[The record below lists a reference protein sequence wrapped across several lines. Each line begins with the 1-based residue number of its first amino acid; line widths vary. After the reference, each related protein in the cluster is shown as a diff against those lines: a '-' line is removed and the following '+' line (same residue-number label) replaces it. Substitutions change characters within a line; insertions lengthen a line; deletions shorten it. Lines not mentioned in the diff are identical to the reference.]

1 MNFTEEE
8 LKWRSEESREIKESK
23 MHRLLEQ
30 VTWIIK
36 KEYEKLDFKVGDTL
50 DFAYFYYEG
59 MPYNY
64 NLSPLEVKLF
74 FHYYLTKYRLIVSDR
89 SNLMFEIV
97 EIYPED
103 VALANHKNLTQTQER
118 EFKVLPDVIDY
129 YKLN

>member
-8 LKWRSEESREIKESK
+8 LKWRSEESREIKEAK

-36 KEYEKLDFKVGDTL
+36 KEYEKLDFKIGDTL

-74 FHYYLTKYRLIVSDR
+74 FHYYLTKYRLIVSDK

-103 VALANHKNLTQTQER
+103 LALANHKTLTQTQER

-129 YKLN
+129 YRLN